1 MDEGIEYMTLQKQA
15 QKNSHGIN
23 LQALGLKSPMEVID
37 ILALLKIDGEPVI
50 KDDRALLDPK
60 LKAQAVME
68 YFYKNFNV
76 KPNDLPY
83 LASQIK
89 HEIKQRK
96 INQGSYDEKDRHT
109 KSKS

>member
-1 MDEGIEYMTLQKQA
+1 MALQQQVKGKSA
-15 QKNSHGIN
+15 GPN

-60 LKAQAVME
+60 LKTQVIME
-68 YFYKNFNV
+68 YFHKKFNI

-83 LASQIK
+83 FASLIK
-89 HEIKQRK
+89 HDLKHGKIGRRK
-96 INQGSYDEKDRHT
+96 R
-109 KSKS
+109 

>member
-1 MDEGIEYMTLQKQA
+1 MAVNQQTKGKQA
-15 QKNSHGIN
+15 GPN
-23 LQALGLKSPMEVID
+23 LQALRLKSPMEVID

-68 YFYKNFNV
+68 YFYKKFNV

-83 LASQIK
+83 LASLIK
-89 HEIKQRK
+89 KELKNKKLGR
-96 INQGSYDEKDRHT
+96 GKD
-109 KSKS
+109 

>member
-1 MDEGIEYMTLQKQA
+1 MAVNQQTKGKQA
-15 QKNSHGIN
+15 GPN

-60 LKAQAVME
+60 LKAQIIME
-68 YFYKNFNV
+68 YFHKKFNV

-83 LASQIK
+83 LASLIK
-89 HEIKQRK
+89 KELKHKKAGRRK
-96 INQGSYDEKDRHT
+96 E
-109 KSKS
+109 